1 MCSGSLS
8 GMTGSGCCQI
18 CAPYAQTAQQTET
31 RISASTARLRVSQWM
46 LQRSPCGQGLQSY
59 NIRELNI
66 MGNTTYSA
74 QVMIADVCRKYR
86 QLESTRLAALQ
97 EGAAAEYAKVRAQQD
112 VLADLLD
119 KWDVSI
125 EEAGIDYNALDL

>member
-1 MCSGSLS
+1 
-8 GMTGSGCCQI
+8 
-18 CAPYAQTAQQTET
+18 
-31 RISASTARLRVSQWM
+31 
-46 LQRSPCGQGLQSY
+46 
-59 NIRELNI
+59 
-66 MGNTTYSA
+66 MGNTTYST

-119 KWDVSI
+119 RWNVSI
-125 EEAGIDYNALDL
+125 EDAGIDYNKLDL

>member
-1 MCSGSLS
+1 
-8 GMTGSGCCQI
+8 
-18 CAPYAQTAQQTET
+18 
-31 RISASTARLRVSQWM
+31 
-46 LQRSPCGQGLQSY
+46 
-59 NIRELNI
+59 

-125 EEAGIDYNALDL
+125 AEAGIDYNALDL